1 MKKRKA
7 AIFLIGIAMMLSLAG
22 CTKKTSAVPEEELK
36 EAQEQTGGEDENG
49 KDTPSGDNLKDAD
62 KAADEENEIR
72 FTVVQNYIET
82 EDYCVLEEG
91 NSFPYAFVDYPS
103 FELTDDVRENYPALA
118 QSLEDY
124 NAETYE
130 YAVST
135 LAQASESARE
145 EEEGYLFTSFEES
158 WELEV
163 LRADERAAGWLV
175 VYTFYYNGLHPVTYY
190 GTDMI
195 DTKTGEKLMLSDVV
209 KDVDGL
215 AQVILENLTAIDDGY
230 VFSEEEN
237 EQMLPLIEDM
247 IDGGYLP
254 WVLDDTGFHAY
265 FDAYALQYYAFGPIF
280 ADLSYEKYQD
290 LFYEDYLPVM
300 TDTPVEERISYKEA
314 EPVSWSAGELAPYLG
329 EGGLQGTGD
338 QAGYFVIECPD
349 WEVPYLADG
358 IFDTLMASPVK
369 LTEVSKDT
377 SSWLFAESWSAETG
391 IPLPGNLYGEGYSD
405 YDYYYY
411 ADNSAD
417 EGRLA
422 VEISEAETY
431 NCVGT
436 YDFSNYLYTP
446 TPGNAYTT
454 LEIPY
459 AAIYD
464 GVLYTE
470 IAHRTYSADQPCTG
484 FIVAVEVAT
493 GKLLW
498 RSEMLVAN
506 GRNFVVGEDTIICGY
521 GFTDEDD
528 YLYILSRHSGAVLEK
543 RKLKTGPDYF
553 IPMDD
558 SLYVLTY
565 DTVYEYLVSEN

>member
-1 MKKRKA
+1 MKKRKVV
-7 AIFLIGIAMMLSLAG
+7 IFLIGMVMTLSLAG
-22 CTKKTSAVPEEELK
+22 CSKKTSAGPEKELQTT
-36 EAQEQTGGEDENG
+36 QEQTEKDEETGQDSHSEN
-49 KDTPSGDNLKDAD
+49 
-62 KAADEENEIR
+62 ADEAVSEESEIR
-72 FTVVQNYIET
+72 FTVVQNHIET
-82 EDYCVLEEG
+82 EDYYVPEEG
-91 NSFPYAFVDYPS
+91 DSFPYAFVEYSS
-103 FELTDDVRENYPALA
+103 FELPDDLKKNYPTLA
-118 QSLEDY
+118 QSLEEYSTD
-124 NAETYE
+124 TYE

-135 LAQASESARE
+135 LARAAESARE
-145 EEEGYLFTSFEES
+145 EDMSYFATSYQES
-158 WELEV
+158 WDLEV
-163 LRADERAAGWLV
+163 LRADERAVGWLV
-175 VYTFYYNGLHPVTYY
+175 VYYYYYGGPHPYTYF

-195 DTKTGEKLMLSDVV
+195 DTKTGKTLTLSDVV

-215 AQVILENLTAIDDGY
+215 SQIILENLIAIDDTY

-237 EQMLPLIEDM
+237 AQMLPLIEDM

-254 WVLDDTGFHAY
+254 WILNDTGFHVY

-280 ADLSYEKYQD
+280 ADLSYEEYPD
-290 LFYEDYLPVM
+290 LFNEDYLPVKE
-300 TDTPVEERISYKEA
+300 DIPVEERISYKEA
-314 EPVSWSAGELAPYLG
+314 EPAGWSSQELEPYLG
-329 EGGLQGTGD
+329 EWETQGAGD

-349 WEVPYLADG
+349 WEVPYIADG
-358 IFDTLMASPVK
+358 IFDTLTASPVK
-369 LTEVSKDT
+369 LTEVSKD
-377 SSWLFAESWSAETG
+377 SSICLFEEDWSAETG
-391 IPLPGNLYGEGYSD
+391 IPLPGDLYGEGYSD
-405 YDYYYY
+405 DAYYYY

-422 VEISEAETY
+422 VEISEMGTY
-431 NCVGT
+431 DFVGT

-454 LEIPY
+454 LYIPY

-470 IAHRTYSADQPCTG
+470 IAHLTYSEDQPCTG
-484 FIVAVEVAT
+484 FVVAVEVET

-498 RSEMLVAN
+498 RSEMLLAN
-506 GRNFVVGEDTIICGY
+506 GRNFLVGEDTIICGY

-553 IPMDD
+553 IPVDD

-565 DTVYEYLVSEN
+565 DTVYQYLVSEN

>member
-7 AIFLIGIAMMLSLAG
+7 AIFLIGMVMTLSLAG
-22 CTKKTSAVPEEELK
+22 CSKKTSAGPEKELQTT
-36 EAQEQTGGEDENG
+36 QEQTEKEEETEQDSHSEN
-49 KDTPSGDNLKDAD
+49 
-62 KAADEENEIR
+62 ADEAVSKESEIR
-72 FTVVQNYIET
+72 FTVVQNHIET
-82 EDYCVLEEG
+82 EDHYVPEEG
-91 NSFPYAFVDYPS
+91 DSFPYAFVEYSS
-103 FELTDDVRENYPALA
+103 FELPDDLKKNYPTLA
-118 QSLEDY
+118 QSLEEYSTD
-124 NAETYE
+124 TYE

-135 LAQASESARE
+135 LARAAESARE
-145 EEEGYLFTSFEES
+145 EDMSYFATSYQES
-158 WELEV
+158 WDLEV
-163 LRADERAAGWLV
+163 LRADERAVGWLV
-175 VYTFYYNGLHPVTYY
+175 VYYYYYGGPHPYTYF

-195 DTKTGEKLMLSDVV
+195 DTKTGKTLTLSDVV

-215 AQVILENLTAIDDGY
+215 SQIILENLIAIDDTY

-237 EQMLPLIEDM
+237 AQMLPLIEDM

-254 WVLDDTGFHAY
+254 WILNDTGFHVY

-280 ADLSYEKYQD
+280 ADLSYEEYPD
-290 LFYEDYLPVM
+290 LFNEDYLPVKE
-300 TDTPVEERISYKEA
+300 DIPVEERISYKEA
-314 EPVSWSAGELAPYLG
+314 EPAGWSSQELEPYLG
-329 EGGLQGTGD
+329 EWETQGAGD

-349 WEVPYLADG
+349 WEVPYIADG
-358 IFDTLMASPVK
+358 IFDTLTASPVK
-369 LTEVSKDT
+369 LSEVSKD
-377 SSWLFAESWSAETG
+377 SSICLFEEDWSAETG
-391 IPLPGNLYGEGYSD
+391 IPLPGDLYGEGYSD
-405 YDYYYY
+405 DAYYYY

-422 VEISEAETY
+422 VEISEMGTY
-431 NCVGT
+431 DFVGT

-454 LEIPY
+454 LYIPY

-470 IAHRTYSADQPCTG
+470 IAHLTYSEDQPCTG
-484 FIVAVEVAT
+484 FIVAVEVET

-506 GRNFVVGEDTIICGY
+506 GRNFLVGEDTIICGY

-553 IPMDD
+553 IPVDD

-565 DTVYEYLVSEN
+565 DTVYQYLVSEN

>member
-7 AIFLIGIAMMLSLAG
+7 AIFLIGMVMTLSLAG
-22 CTKKTSAVPEEELK
+22 CSKKTSAGPEKELQTT
-36 EAQEQTGGEDENG
+36 QEQTEKDEETGQDSHSEN
-49 KDTPSGDNLKDAD
+49 
-62 KAADEENEIR
+62 ADEAVSEERKIR
-72 FTVVQNYIET
+72 FTVVQNHIET
-82 EDYCVLEEG
+82 EDYYVPEEG
-91 NSFPYAFVDYPS
+91 DSFPYAFVEYSS
-103 FELTDDVRENYPALA
+103 FELPDDLKKNYPTLA
-118 QSLEDY
+118 QSLEEYSTD
-124 NAETYE
+124 TYE

-135 LAQASESARE
+135 LARAAESARE
-145 EEEGYLFTSFEES
+145 EDMSYFATSYQES
-158 WELEV
+158 WDLEV
-163 LRADERAAGWLV
+163 LRADERAVGWLV
-175 VYTFYYNGLHPVTYY
+175 VYYYYYGGPHPYTYF

-195 DTKTGEKLMLSDVV
+195 DTKTGKTLTLSDVV

-215 AQVILENLTAIDDGY
+215 SQIILENLIAIDDTY

-237 EQMLPLIEDM
+237 AQMLPLIEDM
-247 IDGGYLP
+247 VDGGYLP
-254 WVLDDTGFHAY
+254 WILNDTGFHVY

-280 ADLSYEKYQD
+280 ADLSYEEYPD
-290 LFYEDYLPVM
+290 LFNEDYLPVKE
-300 TDTPVEERISYKEA
+300 DIPVEERISYKEA
-314 EPVSWSAGELAPYLG
+314 EPAGWSSQELEPYLG
-329 EGGLQGTGD
+329 EWETQGAGD

-349 WEVPYLADG
+349 WEVPYIADG
-358 IFDTLMASPVK
+358 IFDTLTASPVK
-369 LTEVSKDT
+369 LSEVSKD
-377 SSWLFAESWSAETG
+377 SSICLFEEDWSAETG
-391 IPLPGNLYGEGYSD
+391 IPLPGDLYGEGYSD
-405 YDYYYY
+405 DAYYYY

-422 VEISEAETY
+422 VEISEMGTY
-431 NCVGT
+431 DFVGT

-454 LEIPY
+454 LYIPY

-470 IAHRTYSADQPCTG
+470 IAHLTYSEDQPCTG
-484 FIVAVEVAT
+484 FIVAVEVET

-506 GRNFVVGEDTIICGY
+506 GRNFLVGEDTIICGY

-553 IPMDD
+553 IPVDD

-565 DTVYEYLVSEN
+565 DTVYQYLVSEN

>member
-1 MKKRKA
+1 MKKRIV
-7 AIFLIGIAMMLSLAG
+7 AIFLIGMVMTLSLAG
-22 CTKKTSAVPEEELK
+22 CSKKTSAGPEEELQT
-36 EAQEQTGGEDENG
+36 AQEQTEKEEETEQDSHSEN
-49 KDTPSGDNLKDAD
+49 
-62 KAADEENEIR
+62 ADEAVSKESEIR
-72 FTVVQNYIET
+72 FTVVQNHIET
-82 EDYCVLEEG
+82 EDHYVPEEG
-91 NSFPYAFVDYPS
+91 DSFPYAFVEYSS
-103 FELTDDVRENYPALA
+103 FELPDDLKKNYPTLA
-118 QSLEDY
+118 QSLEEYSTD
-124 NAETYE
+124 TYE

-135 LAQASESARE
+135 LARAAESARE
-145 EEEGYLFTSFEES
+145 EDMSYFATSYQES
-158 WELEV
+158 WDLEV
-163 LRADERAAGWLV
+163 LRADERAVGWLV
-175 VYTFYYNGLHPVTYY
+175 VYYYYYGGPHPYTYF

-195 DTKTGEKLMLSDVV
+195 DTKTGKTLTLSDVV

-215 AQVILENLTAIDDGY
+215 SQIILENLIAIDDTY

-237 EQMLPLIEDM
+237 AQMLPLIEDM

-254 WVLDDTGFHAY
+254 WILNDTGFHVY

-280 ADLSYEKYQD
+280 ADLSYEEYPD
-290 LFYEDYLPVM
+290 LFNEDYLPVKE
-300 TDTPVEERISYKEA
+300 DTPVEERISYKEA
-314 EPVSWSAGELAPYLG
+314 EPAGWSSQELEPYLG
-329 EGGLQGTGD
+329 EWETQGAGD

-349 WEVPYLADG
+349 WEVPYIADG
-358 IFDTLMASPVK
+358 IFDTLTASPVK
-369 LTEVSKDT
+369 LTEVSKD
-377 SSWLFAESWSAETG
+377 SSICLFAEDWSAETG
-391 IPLPGNLYGEGYSD
+391 IPLPGDLYGEGYSD
-405 YDYYYY
+405 DAYYYY

-422 VEISEAETY
+422 VEISEMGTY
-431 NCVGT
+431 DFVGT

-454 LEIPY
+454 LYIPY

-470 IAHRTYSADQPCTG
+470 IAHLTYSEDQPCTG
-484 FIVAVEVAT
+484 FIVAVEVET

-506 GRNFVVGEDTIICGY
+506 GRNFLVGEDTIICGY

-553 IPMDD
+553 IPVDD

-565 DTVYEYLVSEN
+565 DTVYQYLVSEN

>member
-7 AIFLIGIAMMLSLAG
+7 AIFLIGMVMTLSLAG
-22 CTKKTSAVPEEELK
+22 CSKKTSAGPEKELQTT
-36 EAQEQTGGEDENG
+36 QEQTEKDEETGQDSHSEN
-49 KDTPSGDNLKDAD
+49 
-62 KAADEENEIR
+62 ADEAVSEESEIR
-72 FTVVQNYIET
+72 FTVVQNHIET
-82 EDYCVLEEG
+82 EDYYVPEEG
-91 NSFPYAFVDYPS
+91 DSFPYAFVEYSS
-103 FELTDDVRENYPALA
+103 FELPDDLKKNYPTLA
-118 QSLEDY
+118 QSLEEYSTD
-124 NAETYE
+124 TYE

-135 LAQASESARE
+135 LARAAESARE
-145 EEEGYLFTSFEES
+145 EDMSYFATSYQES
-158 WELEV
+158 WDLEV
-163 LRADERAAGWLV
+163 LRADERAVGWLV
-175 VYTFYYNGLHPVTYY
+175 VYYYYYGGPHPYTYF

-195 DTKTGEKLMLSDVV
+195 DTKTGKTLTLSDVV

-215 AQVILENLTAIDDGY
+215 SQIILENLIAIDDTY

-237 EQMLPLIEDM
+237 AQMLPLIEDM
-247 IDGGYLP
+247 VDGGYLP
-254 WVLDDTGFHAY
+254 WILNDTGFHVY

-280 ADLSYEKYQD
+280 ADLSYEEYPD
-290 LFYEDYLPVM
+290 LFKEDYLPVKE
-300 TDTPVEERISYKEA
+300 DTPVEERISYKEA
-314 EPVSWSAGELAPYLG
+314 EPAGWSSQELEPYLG
-329 EGGLQGTGD
+329 EWETQGAGD

-349 WEVPYLADG
+349 WEVPYIADG
-358 IFDTLMASPVK
+358 IFDTLTASPVK
-369 LTEVSKDT
+369 LSEVSKD
-377 SSWLFAESWSAETG
+377 SSICLFEEDWSAETG
-391 IPLPGNLYGEGYSD
+391 IPLPGDLYGEGYSD
-405 YDYYYY
+405 DAYYYY

-422 VEISEAETY
+422 VEISEMGTY
-431 NCVGT
+431 DFVGT

-454 LEIPY
+454 LYIPY

-470 IAHRTYSADQPCTG
+470 IAHLTYSEDQPCTG
-484 FIVAVEVAT
+484 FIVAVEVET

-506 GRNFVVGEDTIICGY
+506 GRNFLVGEDTIICGY

-553 IPMDD
+553 IPVDD

-565 DTVYEYLVSEN
+565 DTVYQYLVSEN

>member
-7 AIFLIGIAMMLSLAG
+7 AIFLIGMVMTLSLAG
-22 CTKKTSAVPEEELK
+22 CSKKTSAGPEKELQTT
-36 EAQEQTGGEDENG
+36 QEQTEKDEETGQDSHSEN
-49 KDTPSGDNLKDAD
+49 
-62 KAADEENEIR
+62 ADEAVSEESEIR
-72 FTVVQNYIET
+72 FTVVQNHIET
-82 EDYCVLEEG
+82 EDYYVPEEG
-91 NSFPYAFVDYPS
+91 DSFPYAFVEYPS
-103 FELTDDVRENYPALA
+103 FELPDDLKKNYPTLA
-118 QSLEDY
+118 QSLEEYSTD
-124 NAETYE
+124 TYE

-135 LAQASESARE
+135 LARAAESARE
-145 EEEGYLFTSFEES
+145 EDMSYFATSYQES
-158 WELEV
+158 WDLEV
-163 LRADERAAGWLV
+163 LRADERAVGWLV
-175 VYTFYYNGLHPVTYY
+175 VYYYYYGGPHPYTYF

-195 DTKTGEKLMLSDVV
+195 DTKTGKTLTLSDVV

-215 AQVILENLTAIDDGY
+215 SQIILENLIAIDDTY

-237 EQMLPLIEDM
+237 AQMLPLIEDM

-254 WVLDDTGFHAY
+254 WILNDTGFHVY

-280 ADLSYEKYQD
+280 ADLSYEEYPD
-290 LFYEDYLPVM
+290 LFNEDYLPVKE
-300 TDTPVEERISYKEA
+300 DIPVEERISYKEA
-314 EPVSWSAGELAPYLG
+314 EPAGWSSQELEPYLG
-329 EGGLQGTGD
+329 EWETQGAGD

-349 WEVPYLADG
+349 WEVPYIADG
-358 IFDTLMASPVK
+358 IFDTLTASPVK
-369 LTEVSKDT
+369 LSEVSKD
-377 SSWLFAESWSAETG
+377 SSICLFEEDWSAETG
-391 IPLPGNLYGEGYSD
+391 IPLPGDLYGEGYSD
-405 YDYYYY
+405 DAYYYY

-422 VEISEAETY
+422 VEISEMGTY
-431 NCVGT
+431 DFVGT

-454 LEIPY
+454 LYIPY

-470 IAHRTYSADQPCTG
+470 IAHLTYSEDQPCTG
-484 FIVAVEVAT
+484 FVVAVEVET

-498 RSEMLVAN
+498 RSEMLLAN
-506 GRNFVVGEDTIICGY
+506 GRNFLVGEDTIICGY

-553 IPMDD
+553 IPVDD

-565 DTVYEYLVSEN
+565 DTVYQYLVSEN

>member
-7 AIFLIGIAMMLSLAG
+7 AIFLIGMVMTLSLAG
-22 CTKKTSAVPEEELK
+22 CSKKTSAGPEKELQTT
-36 EAQEQTGGEDENG
+36 QEQTEKDEETGQDSHSEN
-49 KDTPSGDNLKDAD
+49 
-62 KAADEENEIR
+62 ADEAVSEESEIR
-72 FTVVQNYIET
+72 FTVVQNHIET
-82 EDYCVLEEG
+82 EDYYVPEEG
-91 NSFPYAFVDYPS
+91 DSFPYAFVEYSS
-103 FELTDDVRENYPALA
+103 FELPDDLKKNYPTLA
-118 QSLEDY
+118 QSLEEYSTD
-124 NAETYE
+124 TYE

-135 LAQASESARE
+135 LARAAESARE
-145 EEEGYLFTSFEES
+145 EDMSYFATSYQES
-158 WELEV
+158 WDLEV
-163 LRADERAAGWLV
+163 LRADERAVGWLV
-175 VYTFYYNGLHPVTYY
+175 VYYYYYGGPHPYTYF

-195 DTKTGEKLMLSDVV
+195 DTKTGKTLTLSDVV

-215 AQVILENLTAIDDGY
+215 SQIILENLIAIDDTY

-237 EQMLPLIEDM
+237 AQMLPLIEDM

-254 WVLDDTGFHAY
+254 WILNDTGFHVY

-280 ADLSYEKYQD
+280 ADLSYEEYPD
-290 LFYEDYLPVM
+290 LFKEDYLPVKE
-300 TDTPVEERISYKEA
+300 DIPVEERISYKEA
-314 EPVSWSAGELAPYLG
+314 EPAGWSSQELEPYLG
-329 EGGLQGTGD
+329 EWETQGAGD

-349 WEVPYLADG
+349 WEVPYIADG
-358 IFDTLMASPVK
+358 IFDTLTASPVK
-369 LTEVSKDT
+369 LSEVSKD
-377 SSWLFAESWSAETG
+377 SSICLFEEDWSAETG
-391 IPLPGNLYGEGYSD
+391 IPLPGDLYGEGYSD
-405 YDYYYY
+405 DAYYYY

-422 VEISEAETY
+422 VEISEMGTY
-431 NCVGT
+431 DFVGT

-454 LEIPY
+454 LYIPY

-470 IAHRTYSADQPCTG
+470 IAHLTYSEDQPCTG
-484 FIVAVEVAT
+484 FIVAVEVET

-498 RSEMLVAN
+498 RSEMLLAN
-506 GRNFVVGEDTIICGY
+506 GRNFLVGEDTIICGY

-553 IPMDD
+553 IPVDD

-565 DTVYEYLVSEN
+565 DTVYQYLVSEN

>member
-7 AIFLIGIAMMLSLAG
+7 AIFLIGMVMTLSLAG
-22 CTKKTSAVPEEELK
+22 CSKKTSAGPEKELQTT
-36 EAQEQTGGEDENG
+36 QEQTEKDEETGQDSHSEN
-49 KDTPSGDNLKDAD
+49 
-62 KAADEENEIR
+62 ADEAVSEESEIR
-72 FTVVQNYIET
+72 FTVVQNHIET
-82 EDYCVLEEG
+82 EDYYVPEEG
-91 NSFPYAFVDYPS
+91 DSFPYAFVEYSS
-103 FELTDDVRENYPALA
+103 FELPDDLKKNYPTLA
-118 QSLEDY
+118 QSLEEYSTD
-124 NAETYE
+124 TYE

-135 LAQASESARE
+135 LARAAESARE
-145 EEEGYLFTSFEES
+145 EDMSYFATSYQES
-158 WELEV
+158 WDLEV
-163 LRADERAAGWLV
+163 LRADERAVGWLV
-175 VYTFYYNGLHPVTYY
+175 VYYYYYGGPHPYTYF

-195 DTKTGEKLMLSDVV
+195 DTKTGKTLTLSDVV

-215 AQVILENLTAIDDGY
+215 SQIILENLIAIDDTY

-237 EQMLPLIEDM
+237 AQMLPLIEDM
-247 IDGGYLP
+247 VDGGYLP
-254 WVLDDTGFHAY
+254 WILNDTGFHVY

-280 ADLSYEKYQD
+280 ADLSYEEYPD
-290 LFYEDYLPVM
+290 LFNEDYLPVKE
-300 TDTPVEERISYKEA
+300 DIPVEERISYKEA
-314 EPVSWSAGELAPYLG
+314 EPAGWSSQELEPYLG
-329 EGGLQGTGD
+329 EWETQGAGD

-349 WEVPYLADG
+349 WEVPYIADG
-358 IFDTLMASPVK
+358 IFDTLTASPVK
-369 LTEVSKDT
+369 LSEVSKD
-377 SSWLFAESWSAETG
+377 SSICLFEEDWSAETG
-391 IPLPGNLYGEGYSD
+391 IPLPGDLYGEGYSD
-405 YDYYYY
+405 DAYYYY

-422 VEISEAETY
+422 VEISEMGTY
-431 NCVGT
+431 DFVGT

-454 LEIPY
+454 LYIPY

-470 IAHRTYSADQPCTG
+470 IAHLTYSEDQPCTG
-484 FIVAVEVAT
+484 FVVAVEVET

-498 RSEMLVAN
+498 RSEMLLAN
-506 GRNFVVGEDTIICGY
+506 GRNFLVGEDTIICGY

-553 IPMDD
+553 IPVDD

-565 DTVYEYLVSEN
+565 DTVYQYLVSEN

>member
-7 AIFLIGIAMMLSLAG
+7 AIFLIGMVMTLSLAG
-22 CTKKTSAVPEEELK
+22 CSKKTSAGPEKELQTT
-36 EAQEQTGGEDENG
+36 QEQTEKDEETGQDSHSEN
-49 KDTPSGDNLKDAD
+49 
-62 KAADEENEIR
+62 ADEAVSEESEIR
-72 FTVVQNYIET
+72 FTVVQNHIET
-82 EDYCVLEEG
+82 EDYYVPEEG
-91 NSFPYAFVDYPS
+91 DSFPYAFVEYPS
-103 FELTDDVRENYPALA
+103 FELTDDLKKNYPTLA
-118 QSLEDY
+118 QSLEEYSTD
-124 NAETYE
+124 TYE

-135 LAQASESARE
+135 LARAAESARE
-145 EEEGYLFTSFEES
+145 EDMSYFATSYQES
-158 WELEV
+158 WDLEV
-163 LRADERAAGWLV
+163 LRADERAVGWLV
-175 VYTFYYNGLHPVTYY
+175 VYYYYYGGPHPYTYF

-195 DTKTGEKLMLSDVV
+195 DTKTGKTLTLSDVV

-215 AQVILENLTAIDDGY
+215 SQIILENLIAIDDTY

-237 EQMLPLIEDM
+237 AQMLPLIEDM

-254 WVLDDTGFHAY
+254 WILNDTGFHVY

-280 ADLSYEKYQD
+280 ADLSYEEYPD
-290 LFYEDYLPVM
+290 LFNEDYLPVKE
-300 TDTPVEERISYKEA
+300 DIPVEERISYKEA
-314 EPVSWSAGELAPYLG
+314 EPAGWSSQELEPYLG
-329 EGGLQGTGD
+329 EWETQGAGD

-349 WEVPYLADG
+349 WEVPYIADG
-358 IFDTLMASPVK
+358 IFDTLTASPVK
-369 LTEVSKDT
+369 LSEVSKD
-377 SSWLFAESWSAETG
+377 SSICLFEEDWSAETG
-391 IPLPGNLYGEGYSD
+391 IPLPGDLYGEGYSD
-405 YDYYYY
+405 DAYYYY

-422 VEISEAETY
+422 VEISEMGTY
-431 NCVGT
+431 DFVGT

-454 LEIPY
+454 LYIPY

-470 IAHRTYSADQPCTG
+470 IAHLTYSEDQPCTG
-484 FIVAVEVAT
+484 FVVAVEVET

-498 RSEMLVAN
+498 RSEMLLAN
-506 GRNFVVGEDTIICGY
+506 GRNFLVGEDTIICGY

-553 IPMDD
+553 IPVDD

-565 DTVYEYLVSEN
+565 DTVYQYLVSEN

>member
-7 AIFLIGIAMMLSLAG
+7 AIFLIGMVMTLSLAG
-22 CTKKTSAVPEEELK
+22 CSKKTSAGPEKELQTT
-36 EAQEQTGGEDENG
+36 QEQTEKDEETGQDSHSEN
-49 KDTPSGDNLKDAD
+49 
-62 KAADEENEIR
+62 ADEAVSEESEIR
-72 FTVVQNYIET
+72 FTVVQNHIET
-82 EDYCVLEEG
+82 EDYYVPEEG
-91 NSFPYAFVDYPS
+91 DSFPYAFVEYSS
-103 FELTDDVRENYPALA
+103 FELPDDLKKNYPTLA
-118 QSLEDY
+118 QSLEEYSTD
-124 NAETYE
+124 TYE

-135 LAQASESARE
+135 LARAAESARE
-145 EEEGYLFTSFEES
+145 EDMSYFATSYQES
-158 WELEV
+158 WDLEV
-163 LRADERAAGWLV
+163 LRADERAVGWLV
-175 VYTFYYNGLHPVTYY
+175 VYYYYYGGPHPYTYF

-195 DTKTGEKLMLSDVV
+195 DTKTGKTLTLSDVV

-215 AQVILENLTAIDDGY
+215 SQIILENLIAIDDTY

-237 EQMLPLIEDM
+237 AQMLPLIEDM

-254 WVLDDTGFHAY
+254 WILNDTGFHVY

-280 ADLSYEKYQD
+280 ADLSYEEYPD
-290 LFYEDYLPVM
+290 LFNEDYLPVKE
-300 TDTPVEERISYKEA
+300 DIPVEERISYKEA
-314 EPVSWSAGELAPYLG
+314 EPAGWSSQELEPYLG
-329 EGGLQGTGD
+329 EWETQGAGD

-349 WEVPYLADG
+349 WEVPYIADG
-358 IFDTLMASPVK
+358 IFDTLTASPVK
-369 LTEVSKDT
+369 LSEVSKD
-377 SSWLFAESWSAETG
+377 SSICLFEEDWSAETG
-391 IPLPGNLYGEGYSD
+391 IPLPGDLYGEGYSD
-405 YDYYYY
+405 DAYYYY

-422 VEISEAETY
+422 VEISEMGTY
-431 NCVGT
+431 DFVGT

-454 LEIPY
+454 LYIPY

-470 IAHRTYSADQPCTG
+470 IAHLTYSEDQPCTG
-484 FIVAVEVAT
+484 FVVAVEVET

-498 RSEMLVAN
+498 RSEMLLAN
-506 GRNFVVGEDTIICGY
+506 GRNFLVGEDTIICGY

-528 YLYILSRHSGAVLEK
+528 YLFILSRHSGAVLEK

-553 IPMDD
+553 IPVDD

-565 DTVYEYLVSEN
+565 DTVYQYLVSEN

>member
-1 MKKRKA
+1 MKKRKV
-7 AIFLIGIAMMLSLAG
+7 AIFLIGMVMTLSLAG
-22 CTKKTSAVPEEELK
+22 CSKKTSAGPEKELQTT
-36 EAQEQTGGEDENG
+36 QEQTEKDEETGQDSHSEN
-49 KDTPSGDNLKDAD
+49 
-62 KAADEENEIR
+62 ADEAVSEESEIR
-72 FTVVQNYIET
+72 FTVVQNHIET
-82 EDYCVLEEG
+82 EDYYVPEEG
-91 NSFPYAFVDYPS
+91 DSFPYAFVEYSS
-103 FELTDDVRENYPALA
+103 FELPDDLKKNYPTLA
-118 QSLEDY
+118 QSLEEYSTD
-124 NAETYE
+124 TYE

-135 LAQASESARE
+135 LARAAESARE
-145 EEEGYLFTSFEES
+145 EDMSYFATSYQES
-158 WELEV
+158 WDLEV
-163 LRADERAAGWLV
+163 LRADERAVGWLV
-175 VYTFYYNGLHPVTYY
+175 VYYYYYGGPHPYTYF

-195 DTKTGEKLMLSDVV
+195 DTKTGKTLTLSDVV

-215 AQVILENLTAIDDGY
+215 SQIILENLIAIDDTY

-237 EQMLPLIEDM
+237 AQMLPLIEDM

-254 WVLDDTGFHAY
+254 WILNDTGFHVY

-280 ADLSYEKYQD
+280 ADLSYEEYPD
-290 LFYEDYLPVM
+290 LFNEDYLPVKE
-300 TDTPVEERISYKEA
+300 DIPVEERISYKEA
-314 EPVSWSAGELAPYLG
+314 EPAGWSSQELEPYLG
-329 EGGLQGTGD
+329 EWETQGAGD

-349 WEVPYLADG
+349 WEVPYIADG
-358 IFDTLMASPVK
+358 IFDTLTASPVK
-369 LTEVSKDT
+369 LSEVSKD
-377 SSWLFAESWSAETG
+377 SSICLFEEDWSAETG
-391 IPLPGNLYGEGYSD
+391 IPLPGDLYGEGYSD
-405 YDYYYY
+405 DAYYYY

-422 VEISEAETY
+422 VEISEMGTY
-431 NCVGT
+431 DFVGT

-454 LEIPY
+454 LYIPY

-470 IAHRTYSADQPCTG
+470 IAHLTYSEDQPCTG
-484 FIVAVEVAT
+484 FVVAVEVET

-498 RSEMLVAN
+498 RSEMLLAN
-506 GRNFVVGEDTIICGY
+506 GRNFLVGEDTIICGY

-553 IPMDD
+553 IPVDD

-565 DTVYEYLVSEN
+565 DTVYQYLVSEN

>member
-7 AIFLIGIAMMLSLAG
+7 AIFLIGMVMTLSLAG
-22 CTKKTSAVPEEELK
+22 CSKKTSAGPEKELQTT
-36 EAQEQTGGEDENG
+36 QEQTEKDEETGQDSHSEN
-49 KDTPSGDNLKDAD
+49 
-62 KAADEENEIR
+62 ADEAVSEESEIR
-72 FTVVQNYIET
+72 FTVVQNHIET
-82 EDYCVLEEG
+82 EDYYVPEEG
-91 NSFPYAFVDYPS
+91 DSFPYAFVEYSS
-103 FELTDDVRENYPALA
+103 FELPDDLKKNYPTLA
-118 QSLEDY
+118 QSLEEYSTD
-124 NAETYE
+124 TYE

-135 LAQASESARE
+135 LARAAESARE
-145 EEEGYLFTSFEES
+145 EDMSYFATSYQES
-158 WELEV
+158 WDLEV
-163 LRADERAAGWLV
+163 LRADERAVGWLV
-175 VYTFYYNGLHPVTYY
+175 VYYYYYGGPHPYTYF

-195 DTKTGEKLMLSDVV
+195 DTKTGKTLTLSDVV

-215 AQVILENLTAIDDGY
+215 SQIILENLIAIDDTY

-237 EQMLPLIEDM
+237 AQMLPLIEDM

-254 WVLDDTGFHAY
+254 WILNDTGFHVY

-280 ADLSYEKYQD
+280 ADLSYEEYPD
-290 LFYEDYLPVM
+290 LFNEDYLPVKE
-300 TDTPVEERISYKEA
+300 DIPVEERISYKEA
-314 EPVSWSAGELAPYLG
+314 EPAGWSSQELEPYLG
-329 EGGLQGTGD
+329 EWETQGAGD

-349 WEVPYLADG
+349 WEVPYIADG
-358 IFDTLMASPVK
+358 IFDTLTASPVK
-369 LTEVSKDT
+369 LSEVSKD
-377 SSWLFAESWSAETG
+377 SSICLFEEDWSAETG
-391 IPLPGNLYGEGYSD
+391 IPLPGDLYGEGYSD
-405 YDYYYY
+405 DAYYYY

-422 VEISEAETY
+422 VEISEMGTY
-431 NCVGT
+431 DFVGT

-454 LEIPY
+454 LYIPY

-470 IAHRTYSADQPCTG
+470 IAHLTYSEDQPCTG
-484 FIVAVEVAT
+484 FVVAVEVET

-506 GRNFVVGEDTIICGY
+506 GRNFLVGEDTIICGY
-521 GFTDEDD
+521 GFTAEDD

-553 IPMDD
+553 IPVDD

-565 DTVYEYLVSEN
+565 DTVYQYLVSEN

>member
-1 MKKRKA
+1 MKKRKVV
-7 AIFLIGIAMMLSLAG
+7 IFLIGMVMTLSLAG
-22 CTKKTSAVPEEELK
+22 CSKKTSAGPEKELQTT
-36 EAQEQTGGEDENG
+36 QEQTEKDEETGQDSHSEN
-49 KDTPSGDNLKDAD
+49 
-62 KAADEENEIR
+62 ADEAVSEESEIR
-72 FTVVQNYIET
+72 FTVVQNHIET
-82 EDYCVLEEG
+82 EDYYVPEEG
-91 NSFPYAFVDYPS
+91 DSFPYAFVEYSS
-103 FELTDDVRENYPALA
+103 FELPDDLKKNYPTLA

-124 NAETYE
+124 STDTYE

-135 LAQASESARE
+135 LARAAESARE
-145 EEEGYLFTSFEES
+145 EDMSYFATSYQES
-158 WELEV
+158 WDLEV
-163 LRADERAAGWLV
+163 LRADERAVGWLV
-175 VYTFYYNGLHPVTYY
+175 VYYYYYGGPHPYTYF

-195 DTKTGEKLMLSDVV
+195 DTKTGKTLTLSDVV

-215 AQVILENLTAIDDGY
+215 SQVILENLAAIDDAY

-237 EQMLPLIEDM
+237 AQMLPLIEDM
-247 IDGGYLP
+247 VDGGYLP
-254 WVLDDTGFHAY
+254 WILDDTGFHVY

-280 ADLSYEKYQD
+280 ADLSYEEYPD
-290 LFYEDYLPVM
+290 LFKEDYLPVKE
-300 TDTPVEERISYKEA
+300 DIPVEERISYKEA
-314 EPVSWSAGELAPYLG
+314 EPAGWSSQELEPYLG
-329 EGGLQGTGD
+329 EWETQGAGD

-349 WEVPYLADG
+349 WEVPYIADG
-358 IFDTLMASPVK
+358 IFDTLTASPVK
-369 LTEVSKDT
+369 LSEVSKD
-377 SSWLFAESWSAETG
+377 SSICLFEEDWSAETG
-391 IPLPGNLYGEGYSD
+391 IPLPGDLYGEGYSD
-405 YDYYYY
+405 DAYYYY

-422 VEISEAETY
+422 VEISEMGTY
-431 NCVGT
+431 DFVGT

-454 LEIPY
+454 LYIPY

-470 IAHRTYSADQPCTG
+470 IAHLTYSEDQPCTG
-484 FIVAVEVAT
+484 FVVAVEVET

-498 RSEMLVAN
+498 RSEMLLAN
-506 GRNFVVGEDTIICGY
+506 GRNFLVGEDTIICGY

-553 IPMDD
+553 IPVDD

-565 DTVYEYLVSEN
+565 DTVYQYLVSEN

>member
-7 AIFLIGIAMMLSLAG
+7 AIFLIGMVMTLSLAG
-22 CTKKTSAVPEEELK
+22 CSKKTSAGPEKELQTT
-36 EAQEQTGGEDENG
+36 QEQTEKDEETGQDSHSEN
-49 KDTPSGDNLKDAD
+49 
-62 KAADEENEIR
+62 ADEAVSEESEIR
-72 FTVVQNYIET
+72 FTVVQNHIET
-82 EDYCVLEEG
+82 EDYYVPEEG
-91 NSFPYAFVDYPS
+91 DSFPYAFVEYPS
-103 FELTDDVRENYPALA
+103 FELTDDLKKDYPALA

-124 NAETYE
+124 STDTYE

-135 LAQASESARE
+135 LARAAESARE
-145 EEEGYLFTSFEES
+145 DDMSYFVASYQES
-158 WELEV
+158 WDLEV
-163 LRADERAAGWLV
+163 LRADERAVGWLV
-175 VYTFYYNGLHPVTYY
+175 VYYYYYGGPHPYTYF

-195 DTKTGEKLMLSDVV
+195 DTKTGKTLTLSDVV

-215 AQVILENLTAIDDGY
+215 SQIILENLAAIDDAY

-237 EQMLPLIEDM
+237 AQMLPLIEDM
-247 IDGGYLP
+247 VDGGYLP
-254 WVLDDTGFHAY
+254 WILDDTGFHVY

-280 ADLSYEKYQD
+280 ADLSYEEYPD
-290 LFYEDYLPVM
+290 LFNEDYLPVKE
-300 TDTPVEERISYKEA
+300 DIPVEERISYKEA
-314 EPVSWSAGELAPYLG
+314 EPAGWSSQELEPYLG
-329 EGGLQGTGD
+329 EWETQGAGD

-349 WEVPYLADG
+349 WEVPYIADG
-358 IFDTLMASPVK
+358 IFDTLTASPVK
-369 LTEVSKDT
+369 LSEVSKD
-377 SSWLFAESWSAETG
+377 SSICLFEEDWSAETG
-391 IPLPGNLYGEGYSD
+391 IPLPGDLYGEGYSD
-405 YDYYYY
+405 DAYYYY

-422 VEISEAETY
+422 VEISEMGTY
-431 NCVGT
+431 DFVGT

-454 LEIPY
+454 LYIPY

-470 IAHRTYSADQPCTG
+470 IAHRTYSEDQPCTG
-484 FIVAVEVAT
+484 FIVAVEVET

-498 RSEMLVAN
+498 RSEMLLAN
-506 GRNFVVGEDTIICGY
+506 GRNFLVGEDTIICGY
-521 GFTDEDD
+521 GFTAEDD

-553 IPMDD
+553 IPVDD

-565 DTVYEYLVSEN
+565 DTVYQYLVSEN

>member
-7 AIFLIGIAMMLSLAG
+7 AIFLIGMVMTLSLAG
-22 CTKKTSAVPEEELK
+22 CSKKTSAGPEKELQTT
-36 EAQEQTGGEDENG
+36 QEQTEKDEETGQDSHSEN
-49 KDTPSGDNLKDAD
+49 
-62 KAADEENEIR
+62 ADEAVSEESEIR
-72 FTVVQNYIET
+72 FTVVQNHIET
-82 EDYCVLEEG
+82 EDYYVPEEG
-91 NSFPYAFVDYPS
+91 DSFPYAFVEYSS
-103 FELTDDVRENYPALA
+103 FELPDDLKKNYPTLA
-118 QSLEDY
+118 QSLEEYSTD
-124 NAETYE
+124 TYE
-130 YAVST
+130 YVVST
-135 LAQASESARE
+135 LARAAESARE
-145 EEEGYLFTSFEES
+145 EDMSYFATSYQES
-158 WELEV
+158 WDLEV
-163 LRADERAAGWLV
+163 LRADERAVGWLV
-175 VYTFYYNGLHPVTYY
+175 VYYYYYGGPHPYTYF

-195 DTKTGEKLMLSDVV
+195 DTKTGKTLTLSDVV

-215 AQVILENLTAIDDGY
+215 SQIILENLIAIDDTY

-237 EQMLPLIEDM
+237 AQMLPLIEDM

-254 WVLDDTGFHAY
+254 WILNDTGFHVY

-280 ADLSYEKYQD
+280 ADLSYEEYPD
-290 LFYEDYLPVM
+290 LFNEDYLPVKE
-300 TDTPVEERISYKEA
+300 DIPVEERISYKEA
-314 EPVSWSAGELAPYLG
+314 EPAGWSSQELEPYLG
-329 EGGLQGTGD
+329 EWETQGAGD

-349 WEVPYLADG
+349 WEVPYIADG
-358 IFDTLMASPVK
+358 IFDTLTASPVK
-369 LTEVSKDT
+369 LSEVSKD
-377 SSWLFAESWSAETG
+377 SSICLFEEDWSAETG
-391 IPLPGNLYGEGYSD
+391 IPLPGDLYGEGYSD
-405 YDYYYY
+405 DAYYYY

-422 VEISEAETY
+422 VEISEMGTY
-431 NCVGT
+431 DFVGT

-454 LEIPY
+454 LYIPY

-470 IAHRTYSADQPCTG
+470 IAHLTYSEDQPCTG
-484 FIVAVEVAT
+484 FVVAVEVET

-498 RSEMLVAN
+498 RSEMLLAN
-506 GRNFVVGEDTIICGY
+506 GRNFLVGEDTIICGY

-553 IPMDD
+553 IPVDD

-565 DTVYEYLVSEN
+565 DTVYQYLVSEN

>member
-7 AIFLIGIAMMLSLAG
+7 AIFLIGMVMTLSLAG
-22 CTKKTSAVPEEELK
+22 CSKKTSAGPEKELQTT
-36 EAQEQTGGEDENG
+36 QEQTEKDEETGQDSHSEN
-49 KDTPSGDNLKDAD
+49 
-62 KAADEENEIR
+62 ADEAVSEESEIR
-72 FTVVQNYIET
+72 FTVVQNHIET
-82 EDYCVLEEG
+82 EDYYVPEEG
-91 NSFPYAFVDYPS
+91 DSFPYAFVEYSS
-103 FELTDDVRENYPALA
+103 FELPDDLKKNYPTLA
-118 QSLEDY
+118 QSLEEYSTD
-124 NAETYE
+124 TYE

-135 LAQASESARE
+135 LARAAESAWE
-145 EEEGYLFTSFEES
+145 NDMSYFAASYQES
-158 WELEV
+158 WDLEV
-163 LRADERAAGWLV
+163 LRADERAVGWLV
-175 VYTFYYNGLHPVTYY
+175 VYYYYYGGPHPYTYF

-195 DTKTGEKLMLSDVV
+195 DTKTGKTLTLSDVV

-215 AQVILENLTAIDDGY
+215 SQIILENLIAIDDTY

-237 EQMLPLIEDM
+237 AQMLPLIEDM

-254 WVLDDTGFHAY
+254 WILNDTGFHVY

-280 ADLSYEKYQD
+280 ADLSYEEYPD
-290 LFYEDYLPVM
+290 LFNEDYLPVKE
-300 TDTPVEERISYKEA
+300 DIPVEERISYKEA
-314 EPVSWSAGELAPYLG
+314 EPAGWSSQELEPYLG
-329 EGGLQGTGD
+329 EWETQGAGD

-349 WEVPYLADG
+349 WEVPYIADG
-358 IFDTLMASPVK
+358 IFDTLTASPVK
-369 LTEVSKDT
+369 LSEVSKD
-377 SSWLFAESWSAETG
+377 SSICLFEEDWSAETG
-391 IPLPGNLYGEGYSD
+391 IPLPGDLYGEGYSD
-405 YDYYYY
+405 DAYYYY

-422 VEISEAETY
+422 VEISEMGTY
-431 NCVGT
+431 DFVGT

-454 LEIPY
+454 LYIPY

-470 IAHRTYSADQPCTG
+470 IAHLTYSEDQPCTG
-484 FIVAVEVAT
+484 FVVAVEVET

-498 RSEMLVAN
+498 RSEMLLAN
-506 GRNFVVGEDTIICGY
+506 GRNFLVGEDTIICGY

-553 IPMDD
+553 IPVDD

-565 DTVYEYLVSEN
+565 DTVYQYLVSEN

>member
-7 AIFLIGIAMMLSLAG
+7 AIFLIGMVMTLSLAG
-22 CTKKTSAVPEEELK
+22 CSKKTSAGPEKELQTT
-36 EAQEQTGGEDENG
+36 QEQTEKDEETGQDSHSEN
-49 KDTPSGDNLKDAD
+49 
-62 KAADEENEIR
+62 ADEAVSEERKIR
-72 FTVVQNYIET
+72 FTVVQNHIET
-82 EDYCVLEEG
+82 EDYYVPEEG
-91 NSFPYAFVDYPS
+91 DSFPYAFVEYSS
-103 FELTDDVRENYPALA
+103 FELPDDLKKNYPTLA
-118 QSLEDY
+118 QSLEEYSTD
-124 NAETYE
+124 TYE

-135 LAQASESARE
+135 LARAAESARE
-145 EEEGYLFTSFEES
+145 EDMSYFATSYQES
-158 WELEV
+158 WDLEV
-163 LRADERAAGWLV
+163 LRADERAVGWLV
-175 VYTFYYNGLHPVTYY
+175 VYYYYYGGPHPYTYF

-195 DTKTGEKLMLSDVV
+195 DTKTGKTLTLSDVV

-215 AQVILENLTAIDDGY
+215 SQIILENLIAIDDTY

-237 EQMLPLIEDM
+237 AQMLPLIEDM

-254 WVLDDTGFHAY
+254 WILNDTGFHVY

-280 ADLSYEKYQD
+280 ADLSYEEYPD
-290 LFYEDYLPVM
+290 LFNEDYLPVKE
-300 TDTPVEERISYKEA
+300 DIPVEERISYKEA
-314 EPVSWSAGELAPYLG
+314 EPAGWSSQELEPYLG
-329 EGGLQGTGD
+329 EWETQGAGD

-349 WEVPYLADG
+349 WEVPYIADG
-358 IFDTLMASPVK
+358 IFDTLTASPVK
-369 LTEVSKDT
+369 LSEVSKD
-377 SSWLFAESWSAETG
+377 SSICLFEEDWSAETG
-391 IPLPGNLYGEGYSD
+391 IPLPGDLYGEGYSD
-405 YDYYYY
+405 DAYYYY

-422 VEISEAETY
+422 VEISEMGTY
-431 NCVGT
+431 DFVGT

-454 LEIPY
+454 LYIPY

-470 IAHRTYSADQPCTG
+470 IAHLTYSEDQPCTG
-484 FIVAVEVAT
+484 FVVAVEVET

-498 RSEMLVAN
+498 RSEMLLAN
-506 GRNFVVGEDTIICGY
+506 GRNFLVGEDTIICGY

-553 IPMDD
+553 IPVDD

-565 DTVYEYLVSEN
+565 DTVYQYLVSEN

>member
-7 AIFLIGIAMMLSLAG
+7 AIFLIGMIMTLSLAG
-22 CTKKTSAVPEEELK
+22 CSKKTSAGPEEDLQTT
-36 EAQEQTGGEDENG
+36 QEQTEKDEETGQDSHSEN
-49 KDTPSGDNLKDAD
+49 
-62 KAADEENEIR
+62 ADEAVSEESEIR
-72 FTVVQNYIET
+72 FTVVQNHIET
-82 EDYCVLEEG
+82 EDYYVPEEG
-91 NSFPYAFVDYPS
+91 DSFPYAFVEYPS
-103 FELTDDVRENYPALA
+103 FELPDDLKKNYPTLA

-124 NAETYE
+124 STDTYE

-135 LAQASESARE
+135 LARTAESARE
-145 EEEGYLFTSFEES
+145 EDMSYFATSYQES
-158 WELEV
+158 WDLEV
-163 LRADERAAGWLV
+163 LRADERAVGWLV
-175 VYTFYYNGLHPVTYY
+175 VYYYYYGGPHPYTYF

-195 DTKTGEKLMLSDVV
+195 DTKTGKTLTLSDVV

-215 AQVILENLTAIDDGY
+215 SQIILENLTAIDDTY

-237 EQMLPLIEDM
+237 AQMLPLIEDM
-247 IDGGYLP
+247 VDGGYLP
-254 WVLDDTGFHAY
+254 WILNDTGFHVY

-280 ADLSYEKYQD
+280 ADLSYEEYPD
-290 LFYEDYLPVM
+290 LFNEDYLPVKE
-300 TDTPVEERISYKEA
+300 DTPVEERISYKEA
-314 EPVSWSAGELAPYLG
+314 EPAGWSSQELEPYLG
-329 EGGLQGTGD
+329 EWETQGAGD

-349 WEVPYLADG
+349 WEVPYIADG
-358 IFDTLMASPVK
+358 IFDTLTASPVK
-369 LTEVSKDT
+369 LTEVSKD
-377 SSWLFAESWSAETG
+377 SSICLFAEDWSAETG
-391 IPLPGNLYGEGYSD
+391 IPLPGDLYGEGYSD
-405 YDYYYY
+405 DAYYYY

-422 VEISEAETY
+422 VEISEMGTY
-431 NCVGT
+431 DFVGT

-454 LEIPY
+454 LYIPY

-470 IAHRTYSADQPCTG
+470 IAHLTYSEDQPCTG
-484 FIVAVEVAT
+484 FIVAVEVET

-506 GRNFVVGEDTIICGY
+506 GRNFLVGEDTIICGY

-553 IPMDD
+553 IPVDD

-565 DTVYEYLVSEN
+565 DTVYQYLVSEN

>member
-1 MKKRKA
+1 MT
-7 AIFLIGIAMMLSLAG
+7 LSLAG
-22 CTKKTSAVPEEELK
+22 CSKKTSAGPEKELQTT
-36 EAQEQTGGEDENG
+36 QEQTEKDEETGQDSHSEN
-49 KDTPSGDNLKDAD
+49 
-62 KAADEENEIR
+62 ADEAVSEESEIR
-72 FTVVQNYIET
+72 FTVVQNHIET
-82 EDYCVLEEG
+82 EDYYVPEEG
-91 NSFPYAFVDYPS
+91 DSFPYAFVEYSS
-103 FELTDDVRENYPALA
+103 FELPDDLKKNYPTLA
-118 QSLEDY
+118 QSLEEYSTD
-124 NAETYE
+124 TYE

-135 LAQASESARE
+135 LARAAESARE
-145 EEEGYLFTSFEES
+145 EDMSYFATSYQES
-158 WELEV
+158 WDLEV
-163 LRADERAAGWLV
+163 LRADERAVGWLV
-175 VYTFYYNGLHPVTYY
+175 VYYYYYGGPHPYTYF

-195 DTKTGEKLMLSDVV
+195 DTKTGKTLTLSDVV

-215 AQVILENLTAIDDGY
+215 SQIILENLIAIDDTY

-237 EQMLPLIEDM
+237 AQMLPLIEDM

-254 WVLDDTGFHAY
+254 WILNDTGFHVY

-280 ADLSYEKYQD
+280 ADLSYEEYPD
-290 LFYEDYLPVM
+290 LFNEDYLPVKE
-300 TDTPVEERISYKEA
+300 DIPVEERISYKEA
-314 EPVSWSAGELAPYLG
+314 EPAGWSSQELEPYLG
-329 EGGLQGTGD
+329 EWETQGAGD

-349 WEVPYLADG
+349 WEVPYIADG
-358 IFDTLMASPVK
+358 IFDTLTASPVK
-369 LTEVSKDT
+369 LSEVSKD
-377 SSWLFAESWSAETG
+377 SSICLFEEDWSAETG
-391 IPLPGNLYGEGYSD
+391 IPLPGDLYGEGYSD
-405 YDYYYY
+405 DAYYYY

-422 VEISEAETY
+422 VEISEMGTY
-431 NCVGT
+431 DFVGT

-454 LEIPY
+454 LYIPY

-470 IAHRTYSADQPCTG
+470 IAHLTYSEDQPCTG
-484 FIVAVEVAT
+484 FIVAVEVET

-498 RSEMLVAN
+498 RSEMLLAN
-506 GRNFVVGEDTIICGY
+506 GRNFLVGEDTIICGY

-553 IPMDD
+553 IPVDD

-565 DTVYEYLVSEN
+565 DTVYQYLVSEN

>member
-1 MKKRKA
+1 MKKRKVV
-7 AIFLIGIAMMLSLAG
+7 IFLIGMVMTLSLAG
-22 CTKKTSAVPEEELK
+22 CSKKTSAGPEKELQTT
-36 EAQEQTGGEDENG
+36 QEQTEKDEETGQDSHSEN
-49 KDTPSGDNLKDAD
+49 
-62 KAADEENEIR
+62 ADEAVSEESEIR
-72 FTVVQNYIET
+72 FTVVQNHIET
-82 EDYCVLEEG
+82 EDYYVPEEG
-91 NSFPYAFVDYPS
+91 DSFPYAFVEYSS
-103 FELTDDVRENYPALA
+103 FELPDDLKKNYPTLA
-118 QSLEDY
+118 QSLEEYSTD
-124 NAETYE
+124 TYE

-135 LAQASESARE
+135 LARAAESARE
-145 EEEGYLFTSFEES
+145 EDMSYFATSYQES
-158 WELEV
+158 WDLEV
-163 LRADERAAGWLV
+163 LRADERAVGWLV
-175 VYTFYYNGLHPVTYY
+175 VYYYYYGGPHPYTYF

-195 DTKTGEKLMLSDVV
+195 DTKTGKTLTLSDVV

-215 AQVILENLTAIDDGY
+215 SQIILENLIAIDDTY

-237 EQMLPLIEDM
+237 AQMLPLIEDM

-254 WVLDDTGFHAY
+254 WILNDTGFHVY

-280 ADLSYEKYQD
+280 ADLSYEEYPD
-290 LFYEDYLPVM
+290 LFKEDYLPVKE
-300 TDTPVEERISYKEA
+300 DTPVEERISYKEA
-314 EPVSWSAGELAPYLG
+314 EPAGWSSQELEPYLG
-329 EGGLQGTGD
+329 EWETQGAGD

-349 WEVPYLADG
+349 WEVPYIADG
-358 IFDTLMASPVK
+358 IFDTLTASPVK
-369 LTEVSKDT
+369 LSEVSKD
-377 SSWLFAESWSAETG
+377 SSICLFEEDWSAETG
-391 IPLPGNLYGEGYSD
+391 IPLPGDLYGEGYSD
-405 YDYYYY
+405 DAYYYY

-422 VEISEAETY
+422 VEISEMGTY
-431 NCVGT
+431 DFVGT

-454 LEIPY
+454 LYIPY

-470 IAHRTYSADQPCTG
+470 IAHLTYSEDQPCTG
-484 FIVAVEVAT
+484 FVVAVEVET

-498 RSEMLVAN
+498 RSEMLLAN
-506 GRNFVVGEDTIICGY
+506 GRNFLVGEDTIICGY

-553 IPMDD
+553 IPVDD

-565 DTVYEYLVSEN
+565 DTVYQYLVSEN

>member
-1 MKKRKA
+1 MKKRKVV
-7 AIFLIGIAMMLSLAG
+7 IFLIGMIMTLSLAG
-22 CTKKTSAVPEEELK
+22 CSKKTSAGPEKELQTT
-36 EAQEQTGGEDENG
+36 QEQTEKDEETGQDSHSEN
-49 KDTPSGDNLKDAD
+49 
-62 KAADEENEIR
+62 ADEAVSEESEIR
-72 FTVVQNYIET
+72 FTVVQNHIET
-82 EDYCVLEEG
+82 EDYYVPEEG
-91 NSFPYAFVDYPS
+91 DSFPYAFVEYSS
-103 FELTDDVRENYPALA
+103 FELPDDLKKNYPTLA
-118 QSLEDY
+118 QSLEEYSTD
-124 NAETYE
+124 TYE

-135 LAQASESARE
+135 LARAAESARE
-145 EEEGYLFTSFEES
+145 EDMSYFATSYQES
-158 WELEV
+158 WDLEV
-163 LRADERAAGWLV
+163 LRADERAVGWLV
-175 VYTFYYNGLHPVTYY
+175 VYYYYYGGPHPYTYF

-195 DTKTGEKLMLSDVV
+195 DTKTGKTLTLSDVV

-215 AQVILENLTAIDDGY
+215 SQIILENLIAIDDTY

-237 EQMLPLIEDM
+237 AQMLPLIEDM

-254 WVLDDTGFHAY
+254 WILNDTGFHVY

-280 ADLSYEKYQD
+280 ADLSYEEYPD
-290 LFYEDYLPVM
+290 LFNEDYLPVKE
-300 TDTPVEERISYKEA
+300 DIPVEERISYKEA
-314 EPVSWSAGELAPYLG
+314 EPAGWSSQELEPYLG
-329 EGGLQGTGD
+329 EWETQGAGD

-349 WEVPYLADG
+349 WEVPYIADG
-358 IFDTLMASPVK
+358 IFDTLTASPVK
-369 LTEVSKDT
+369 LSEVSKD
-377 SSWLFAESWSAETG
+377 SSICLFEEDWSAETG
-391 IPLPGNLYGEGYSD
+391 IPLPGDLYGEGYSD
-405 YDYYYY
+405 DAYYYY

-422 VEISEAETY
+422 VEISEMGTY
-431 NCVGT
+431 DFVGT

-454 LEIPY
+454 LYIPY

-470 IAHRTYSADQPCTG
+470 IAHLTYSEDQPCTG
-484 FIVAVEVAT
+484 FVVAVEVET

-498 RSEMLVAN
+498 RSEMLLAN
-506 GRNFVVGEDTIICGY
+506 GRNFLVGEDTIICGY

-553 IPMDD
+553 IPVDD

-565 DTVYEYLVSEN
+565 DTVYQYLVSEN

>member
-7 AIFLIGIAMMLSLAG
+7 AIFLIGMVMTLSLAG
-22 CTKKTSAVPEEELK
+22 CSKKTSAGPEKELQTT
-36 EAQEQTGGEDENG
+36 QEQTEKDEETGQDSHSEN
-49 KDTPSGDNLKDAD
+49 
-62 KAADEENEIR
+62 ADEAVSEESEIR
-72 FTVVQNYIET
+72 FTVVQNHIET
-82 EDYCVLEEG
+82 EDYYVPEEG
-91 NSFPYAFVDYPS
+91 DSFPYAFVEYSS
-103 FELTDDVRENYPALA
+103 FELPDDLKKNYPTLA
-118 QSLEDY
+118 QSLEEYSTD
-124 NAETYE
+124 TYE

-135 LAQASESARE
+135 LARAAESARE
-145 EEEGYLFTSFEES
+145 EDMSYFATSYQES
-158 WELEV
+158 WDLEV
-163 LRADERAAGWLV
+163 LRADERAVGWLV
-175 VYTFYYNGLHPVTYY
+175 VYYYYYGGPHPYTYF

-195 DTKTGEKLMLSDVV
+195 DTKTGKTLTLSDVV

-215 AQVILENLTAIDDGY
+215 SQIILENLIAIDDTY

-237 EQMLPLIEDM
+237 AQMLPLIEDM

-254 WVLDDTGFHAY
+254 WILNDTGFHVY

-280 ADLSYEKYQD
+280 ADLSYEEYPD
-290 LFYEDYLPVM
+290 LFNEDYLPVKE
-300 TDTPVEERISYKEA
+300 DIPVEERISYKEA
-314 EPVSWSAGELAPYLG
+314 EPAGWSSQELEPYLG
-329 EGGLQGTGD
+329 EWETQGAGD

-349 WEVPYLADG
+349 WEVPYIADG
-358 IFDTLMASPVK
+358 IFDTLTASPVK
-369 LTEVSKDT
+369 LSEVSKD
-377 SSWLFAESWSAETG
+377 SSICLFEEDWSAETG
-391 IPLPGNLYGEGYSD
+391 IPLPGDLYGEGYSD
-405 YDYYYY
+405 DAYYYY

-422 VEISEAETY
+422 VEISEMGTY
-431 NCVGT
+431 DFVGT

-454 LEIPY
+454 LYIPY

-470 IAHRTYSADQPCTG
+470 IAHLTYSEDQPCTG
-484 FIVAVEVAT
+484 FVVAVEVET

-498 RSEMLVAN
+498 RSEMLLAN
-506 GRNFVVGEDTIICGY
+506 GRNFLVGEDTIICGY
-521 GFTDEDD
+521 GFTAEDD

-553 IPMDD
+553 IPVDD

-565 DTVYEYLVSEN
+565 DTVYQYLVSEN

>member
-1 MKKRKA
+1 MKKRKVV
-7 AIFLIGIAMMLSLAG
+7 IFLIGMVMTLSLAG
-22 CTKKTSAVPEEELK
+22 CSKKTSAGPEKELQTT
-36 EAQEQTGGEDENG
+36 QEQTEKDEETGQDSHSEN
-49 KDTPSGDNLKDAD
+49 
-62 KAADEENEIR
+62 ADEAVSEERKIR
-72 FTVVQNYIET
+72 FTVVQNHIET
-82 EDYCVLEEG
+82 EDYYVPEEG
-91 NSFPYAFVDYPS
+91 DSFPYAFVEYSS
-103 FELTDDVRENYPALA
+103 FELPDDLKKNYPTLA
-118 QSLEDY
+118 QSLEEYSTD
-124 NAETYE
+124 TYE

-135 LAQASESARE
+135 LARAAESARE
-145 EEEGYLFTSFEES
+145 EDMSYFATSYQES
-158 WELEV
+158 WDLEV
-163 LRADERAAGWLV
+163 LRADERAVGWLV
-175 VYTFYYNGLHPVTYY
+175 VYYYYYGGPHPYTYF

-195 DTKTGEKLMLSDVV
+195 DTKTGKTLTLSDVV

-215 AQVILENLTAIDDGY
+215 SQIILENLIAIDDTY

-237 EQMLPLIEDM
+237 AQMLPLIEDM

-254 WVLDDTGFHAY
+254 WILNDTGFHVY

-280 ADLSYEKYQD
+280 ADLSYEEYPD
-290 LFYEDYLPVM
+290 LFNEDYLPVKE
-300 TDTPVEERISYKEA
+300 DIPVEERISYKEA
-314 EPVSWSAGELAPYLG
+314 EPAGWSSQELEPYLG
-329 EGGLQGTGD
+329 EWETQGAGD

-349 WEVPYLADG
+349 WEVPYIADG
-358 IFDTLMASPVK
+358 IFDTLTASPVK
-369 LTEVSKDT
+369 LSEVSKD
-377 SSWLFAESWSAETG
+377 SSICLFEEDWSAETG
-391 IPLPGNLYGEGYSD
+391 IPLPGDLYGEGYSD
-405 YDYYYY
+405 DAYYYY

-422 VEISEAETY
+422 VEISEMGTY
-431 NCVGT
+431 DFVGT

-454 LEIPY
+454 LYIPY

-470 IAHRTYSADQPCTG
+470 IAHLTYSEDQPCTG
-484 FIVAVEVAT
+484 FVVAVEVET

-498 RSEMLVAN
+498 RSEMLLAN
-506 GRNFVVGEDTIICGY
+506 GRNFLVGEDTIICGY

-553 IPMDD
+553 IPVDD

-565 DTVYEYLVSEN
+565 DTVYQYLVSEN

>member
-7 AIFLIGIAMMLSLAG
+7 AIFLIGMVMTLSLAG
-22 CTKKTSAVPEEELK
+22 CSKKTSAGPEKELQTT
-36 EAQEQTGGEDENG
+36 QEQTEKDEETGQDSHSEN
-49 KDTPSGDNLKDAD
+49 
-62 KAADEENEIR
+62 ADEAVSEESEIR
-72 FTVVQNYIET
+72 FTVVQNHIET
-82 EDYCVLEEG
+82 EDYYVPEEG
-91 NSFPYAFVDYPS
+91 DSFPYAFVEYSS
-103 FELTDDVRENYPALA
+103 FELPDDLKKNYPTLA
-118 QSLEDY
+118 QSLEEYSTD
-124 NAETYE
+124 TYE

-135 LAQASESARE
+135 LARAAESARE
-145 EEEGYLFTSFEES
+145 EDMSYFATSYQES
-158 WELEV
+158 WDLEV
-163 LRADERAAGWLV
+163 LRADERAVGWLV
-175 VYTFYYNGLHPVTYY
+175 VYYYYYGGPHPYTYF

-195 DTKTGEKLMLSDVV
+195 DTKTGKTLTLSDVV

-215 AQVILENLTAIDDGY
+215 SQIILENLIAIDDTY

-237 EQMLPLIEDM
+237 AQMLPLIEDM

-254 WVLDDTGFHAY
+254 WILNDTGFHVY

-280 ADLSYEKYQD
+280 ADLSYEEYPD
-290 LFYEDYLPVM
+290 LFNEDYLPVKE
-300 TDTPVEERISYKEA
+300 DIPVEERISYKEA
-314 EPVSWSAGELAPYLG
+314 EPAGWSSQELEPYLG
-329 EGGLQGTGD
+329 EWETQGAGD

-349 WEVPYLADG
+349 WEVPYIADG
-358 IFDTLMASPVK
+358 IFDTLTASPVK
-369 LTEVSKDT
+369 LSEVSKD
-377 SSWLFAESWSAETG
+377 SSICLFEEDWSAETG
-391 IPLPGNLYGEGYSD
+391 IPLPGDLYGEGYSD
-405 YDYYYY
+405 DAYYYY

-422 VEISEAETY
+422 VEISEMGTY
-431 NCVGT
+431 DFVGT

-454 LEIPY
+454 LYIPY

-470 IAHRTYSADQPCTG
+470 IAHLTYSEDQPCTG
-484 FIVAVEVAT
+484 FIVAVEVET

-498 RSEMLVAN
+498 RSEMLLAN
-506 GRNFVVGEDTIICGY
+506 GRNFLVGEDTIICGY

-553 IPMDD
+553 IPVDD

-565 DTVYEYLVSEN
+565 DTVYQYLVSEN

>member
-7 AIFLIGIAMMLSLAG
+7 AIFLIGMVMTLSLAG
-22 CTKKTSAVPEEELK
+22 CSKKTSAGPEKELQTT
-36 EAQEQTGGEDENG
+36 QEQTEKDEETGQDSHSEN
-49 KDTPSGDNLKDAD
+49 
-62 KAADEENEIR
+62 ADEAVSEESEIR
-72 FTVVQNYIET
+72 FTVVQNHIET
-82 EDYCVLEEG
+82 EDYYVPEEG
-91 NSFPYAFVDYPS
+91 DSFPYAFVEYSS
-103 FELTDDVRENYPALA
+103 FELPDDLKKNYPTLA
-118 QSLEDY
+118 QSLEEYSTD
-124 NAETYE
+124 TYE

-135 LAQASESARE
+135 LARAAESARE
-145 EEEGYLFTSFEES
+145 EDMSYFATSYQES
-158 WELEV
+158 WDLEV
-163 LRADERAAGWLV
+163 LRADERAVGWLV
-175 VYTFYYNGLHPVTYY
+175 VYYYYYGGPHPYTYF

-195 DTKTGEKLMLSDVV
+195 DTKTGKTLTLSDVV

-215 AQVILENLTAIDDGY
+215 SQIILENLIAIDDTY

-237 EQMLPLIEDM
+237 AQMLPLIEDM

-254 WVLDDTGFHAY
+254 WILNDTGFHVY

-280 ADLSYEKYQD
+280 ADLSYEEYPD
-290 LFYEDYLPVM
+290 LFNEDYLPVKE
-300 TDTPVEERISYKEA
+300 DIPVEERISYKEA
-314 EPVSWSAGELAPYLG
+314 EPAGWSSQELEPYLG
-329 EGGLQGTGD
+329 EWETQGAGD

-349 WEVPYLADG
+349 WEVPYIADG
-358 IFDTLMASPVK
+358 IFDTRTASPVK
-369 LTEVSKDT
+369 LSEVSKD
-377 SSWLFAESWSAETG
+377 SSICLFEEDWSAETG
-391 IPLPGNLYGEGYSD
+391 IPLPGDLYGEGYSD
-405 YDYYYY
+405 DAYYYY

-422 VEISEAETY
+422 VEISEMGTY
-431 NCVGT
+431 DFVGT

-454 LEIPY
+454 LYIPY

-470 IAHRTYSADQPCTG
+470 IAHLTYSEDQPCTG
-484 FIVAVEVAT
+484 FVVAVEVET

-498 RSEMLVAN
+498 RSEMLLAN
-506 GRNFVVGEDTIICGY
+506 GRNFLVGEDTIICGY

-553 IPMDD
+553 IPVDD

-565 DTVYEYLVSEN
+565 DTVYQYLVSEN

>member
-7 AIFLIGIAMMLSLAG
+7 AIFLIGMVMTLSLAG
-22 CTKKTSAVPEEELK
+22 CSKKTSAGPEEDLQTT
-36 EAQEQTGGEDENG
+36 QEQTEKDEETGQDSHSEN
-49 KDTPSGDNLKDAD
+49 
-62 KAADEENEIR
+62 ADEAVSEERKIR
-72 FTVVQNYIET
+72 FTVVQNHIET
-82 EDYCVLEEG
+82 EDYYVPEEG
-91 NSFPYAFVDYPS
+91 DSFPYAFVEYSS
-103 FELTDDVRENYPALA
+103 FELPDDLKKNYPTLA
-118 QSLEDY
+118 QSLEEYSTD
-124 NAETYE
+124 TYE

-135 LAQASESARE
+135 LARAAESARE
-145 EEEGYLFTSFEES
+145 EDMSYFATSYQES
-158 WELEV
+158 WDLEV
-163 LRADERAAGWLV
+163 LRADERAVGWLV
-175 VYTFYYNGLHPVTYY
+175 VYYYYYGGPHPYTYF

-195 DTKTGEKLMLSDVV
+195 DTKTGKTLTLSDVV

-215 AQVILENLTAIDDGY
+215 SQIILENLIAIDDTY

-237 EQMLPLIEDM
+237 AQMLPLIEDM

-254 WVLDDTGFHAY
+254 WILNDTGFHVY

-280 ADLSYEKYQD
+280 ADLSYEEYPD
-290 LFYEDYLPVM
+290 LFNEDYLPVKE
-300 TDTPVEERISYKEA
+300 DIPVEERISYKEA
-314 EPVSWSAGELAPYLG
+314 EPAGWSSQELEPYLG
-329 EGGLQGTGD
+329 EWETQGAGD

-349 WEVPYLADG
+349 WEVPYIADG
-358 IFDTLMASPVK
+358 IFDTLTASPVK
-369 LTEVSKDT
+369 LSEVSKD
-377 SSWLFAESWSAETG
+377 SSICLFEEDWSAETG
-391 IPLPGNLYGEGYSD
+391 IPLPGDLYGEGYSD
-405 YDYYYY
+405 DAYYYY

-422 VEISEAETY
+422 VEISEMGTY
-431 NCVGT
+431 DFVGT

-454 LEIPY
+454 LYIPY

-470 IAHRTYSADQPCTG
+470 IAHLTYSEDQPCTG
-484 FIVAVEVAT
+484 FVVAVEVET

-498 RSEMLVAN
+498 RSEMLLAN
-506 GRNFVVGEDTIICGY
+506 GRNFLVGEDTIICGY

-553 IPMDD
+553 IPVDD

-565 DTVYEYLVSEN
+565 DTVYQYLVSEN

>member
-1 MKKRKA
+1 MKKRKVV
-7 AIFLIGIAMMLSLAG
+7 IFLIGMVMTLSLAG
-22 CTKKTSAVPEEELK
+22 CSKKTSAGPEKELQTT
-36 EAQEQTGGEDENG
+36 QEQTEKDEETGQDSHSEN
-49 KDTPSGDNLKDAD
+49 
-62 KAADEENEIR
+62 ADEAVSEESEIR
-72 FTVVQNYIET
+72 FTVVQNHIET
-82 EDYCVLEEG
+82 EDYYVPEEG
-91 NSFPYAFVDYPS
+91 DSFPYAFVEYSS
-103 FELTDDVRENYPALA
+103 FELPDDLKKNYPTLA
-118 QSLEDY
+118 QSLEEYSTD
-124 NAETYE
+124 TYE

-135 LAQASESARE
+135 LARAAESARE
-145 EEEGYLFTSFEES
+145 EDMSYFATSYQES
-158 WELEV
+158 WDLEV
-163 LRADERAAGWLV
+163 LRADERAVGWLV
-175 VYTFYYNGLHPVTYY
+175 VYYYYYGGPHPYTYF

-195 DTKTGEKLMLSDVV
+195 DTKTGKTLTLSDVV

-215 AQVILENLTAIDDGY
+215 SQIILENLIAIDDTY

-237 EQMLPLIEDM
+237 AQMLPLIEDM

-254 WVLDDTGFHAY
+254 WILNDTGFHVY

-280 ADLSYEKYQD
+280 ADLSYEEYPD
-290 LFYEDYLPVM
+290 LFNEDYLPVKE
-300 TDTPVEERISYKEA
+300 DIPVEERISYKEA
-314 EPVSWSAGELAPYLG
+314 EPAGWSSQELEPYLG
-329 EGGLQGTGD
+329 EWETQGAGD

-349 WEVPYLADG
+349 WEVPYIADG
-358 IFDTLMASPVK
+358 IFDTLTASPVK
-369 LTEVSKDT
+369 LTEVSKD
-377 SSWLFAESWSAETG
+377 SSICLFEEDWSAETG
-391 IPLPGNLYGEGYSD
+391 IPLPGDLYGEGYSD
-405 YDYYYY
+405 DAYYYY

-422 VEISEAETY
+422 VEISEMGTY
-431 NCVGT
+431 DFVGT

-454 LEIPY
+454 LYIPY

-470 IAHRTYSADQPCTG
+470 IAHLTYSEDQPCTG
-484 FIVAVEVAT
+484 FIVAVEVET

-506 GRNFVVGEDTIICGY
+506 GRNFLVGEDTIICGY

-553 IPMDD
+553 IPVDD

-565 DTVYEYLVSEN
+565 DTVYQYLVSEN

>member
-7 AIFLIGIAMMLSLAG
+7 AIFLIGMVMTLSLAG
-22 CTKKTSAVPEEELK
+22 CSKKTSAGPEKELQTT
-36 EAQEQTGGEDENG
+36 QEQTEKDEETGQDSHSEN
-49 KDTPSGDNLKDAD
+49 
-62 KAADEENEIR
+62 ADEAVSEESEIR
-72 FTVVQNYIET
+72 FTVVQNHIET
-82 EDYCVLEEG
+82 EDYYVPEEG
-91 NSFPYAFVDYPS
+91 DSFPYAFVEYSS
-103 FELTDDVRENYPALA
+103 FELPDDLKKNYPTLA
-118 QSLEDY
+118 QSLEEYSTD
-124 NAETYE
+124 TYE

-135 LAQASESARE
+135 LARAAESARE
-145 EEEGYLFTSFEES
+145 EDMSYFATSYQES
-158 WELEV
+158 WDLEV
-163 LRADERAAGWLV
+163 LRADERAVGWLV
-175 VYTFYYNGLHPVTYY
+175 VYYYYYGGPHPYTYF

-195 DTKTGEKLMLSDVV
+195 DTKTGKTLTLSDVV

-215 AQVILENLTAIDDGY
+215 SQIILENLIAIDDTY

-237 EQMLPLIEDM
+237 AQMLPLIEDM

-254 WVLDDTGFHAY
+254 WILNDTGFHVY

-280 ADLSYEKYQD
+280 ADLSYEEYPD
-290 LFYEDYLPVM
+290 LFKEDYLPVKE
-300 TDTPVEERISYKEA
+300 DTPVEERISYKEA
-314 EPVSWSAGELAPYLG
+314 EPAGWSSQELEPYLG
-329 EGGLQGTGD
+329 EWETQGAGD

-349 WEVPYLADG
+349 WEVPYIADG
-358 IFDTLMASPVK
+358 IFDTLTASPVK
-369 LTEVSKDT
+369 LSEVSKD
-377 SSWLFAESWSAETG
+377 SSICLFEEDWSAETG
-391 IPLPGNLYGEGYSD
+391 IPLPGDLYGEGYSD
-405 YDYYYY
+405 DAYYYY

-422 VEISEAETY
+422 VEISEMGTY
-431 NCVGT
+431 DFVGT

-454 LEIPY
+454 LYIPY

-470 IAHRTYSADQPCTG
+470 IAHLTYSEDQPCTG
-484 FIVAVEVAT
+484 FVVAVEVET

-498 RSEMLVAN
+498 RSEMLLAN
-506 GRNFVVGEDTIICGY
+506 GRNFLVGEDTIICGY

-553 IPMDD
+553 IPVDD

-565 DTVYEYLVSEN
+565 DTVYQYLVSEN

>member
-7 AIFLIGIAMMLSLAG
+7 AIFLIGMVMTLSLAG
-22 CTKKTSAVPEEELK
+22 CSKKTSAGPEKELQTTQERTEKDEE
-36 EAQEQTGGEDENG
+36 TGQDSHSEN
-49 KDTPSGDNLKDAD
+49 
-62 KAADEENEIR
+62 ADEAVSEESEIR
-72 FTVVQNYIET
+72 FTVVQNHIET
-82 EDYCVLEEG
+82 EDYYVPEEG
-91 NSFPYAFVDYPS
+91 DSFPYAFVEYSS
-103 FELTDDVRENYPALA
+103 FELPDDLKKNYPTLA
-118 QSLEDY
+118 QSLEEYSTD
-124 NAETYE
+124 TYE

-135 LAQASESARE
+135 LARAAESARE
-145 EEEGYLFTSFEES
+145 EDMSYFATSYQES
-158 WELEV
+158 WDLEV
-163 LRADERAAGWLV
+163 LRADERAVGWLV
-175 VYTFYYNGLHPVTYY
+175 VYYYYYGGPHPYTYF

-195 DTKTGEKLMLSDVV
+195 DTKTGKTLTLSDVV

-215 AQVILENLTAIDDGY
+215 SQIILENLIAIDDTY

-237 EQMLPLIEDM
+237 AQMLPLIEDM

-254 WVLDDTGFHAY
+254 WILNDTGFHVY

-280 ADLSYEKYQD
+280 ADLSYEEYPD
-290 LFYEDYLPVM
+290 LFNEDYLPVKE
-300 TDTPVEERISYKEA
+300 DIPVEERISYKEA
-314 EPVSWSAGELAPYLG
+314 EPAGWSSQELEPYLG
-329 EGGLQGTGD
+329 EWETQGAGD

-349 WEVPYLADG
+349 WEVPYIADG
-358 IFDTLMASPVK
+358 IFDTLTASPVK
-369 LTEVSKDT
+369 LSEVSKD
-377 SSWLFAESWSAETG
+377 SSICLFEEDWSAETG
-391 IPLPGNLYGEGYSD
+391 IPLPGDLYGEGYSD
-405 YDYYYY
+405 DAYYYY

-422 VEISEAETY
+422 VEISEMGTY
-431 NCVGT
+431 DFVGT

-454 LEIPY
+454 LYIPY

-470 IAHRTYSADQPCTG
+470 IAHLTYSEDQPCTG
-484 FIVAVEVAT
+484 FIVAVEVET

-506 GRNFVVGEDTIICGY
+506 GRNFLVGEDTIICGY

-553 IPMDD
+553 IPVDD

-565 DTVYEYLVSEN
+565 DTVYQYLVSEN

>member
-7 AIFLIGIAMMLSLAG
+7 AIFLIGMVMTLSLAG
-22 CTKKTSAVPEEELK
+22 CSKKTSAGPEKELQTT
-36 EAQEQTGGEDENG
+36 QEQTEKDEETGQDSHSEN
-49 KDTPSGDNLKDAD
+49 
-62 KAADEENEIR
+62 ADEAVSEESEIR
-72 FTVVQNYIET
+72 FTVVQNHIET
-82 EDYCVLEEG
+82 EDYYVPEEG
-91 NSFPYAFVDYPS
+91 DSFPYAFVEYSS
-103 FELTDDVRENYPALA
+103 FELPDDLKKNYPTLA
-118 QSLEDY
+118 QSLEEYSTD
-124 NAETYE
+124 TYE

-135 LAQASESARE
+135 LARAAESARE
-145 EEEGYLFTSFEES
+145 EDMSYFATSYQES
-158 WELEV
+158 WDLEV
-163 LRADERAAGWLV
+163 LRADERAVGWLV
-175 VYTFYYNGLHPVTYY
+175 VYYYYYGGPHPYTYF

-195 DTKTGEKLMLSDVV
+195 DTKTGKTLTLSDVV

-215 AQVILENLTAIDDGY
+215 SQIILENLIAIDDTY

-237 EQMLPLIEDM
+237 AQMLPLIEDM

-254 WVLDDTGFHAY
+254 WILNDTGFHVY

-280 ADLSYEKYQD
+280 ADLSYEEYPD
-290 LFYEDYLPVM
+290 LFNEDYLPVKE
-300 TDTPVEERISYKEA
+300 DIPVEERISYKEA
-314 EPVSWSAGELAPYLG
+314 EPAGWSSQELEPYLG
-329 EGGLQGTGD
+329 EWETQGAGD

-349 WEVPYLADG
+349 WEVPYIADG
-358 IFDTLMASPVK
+358 IFDTLTASPVK
-369 LTEVSKDT
+369 LSEVSKD
-377 SSWLFAESWSAETG
+377 SSICLFEEDWSAETG
-391 IPLPGNLYGEGYSD
+391 IPLPGDLYGEGYSD
-405 YDYYYY
+405 DAYYYY

-422 VEISEAETY
+422 VEISEMGTY
-431 NCVGT
+431 DFVGT

-459 AAIYD
+459 ATIYD

-470 IAHRTYSADQPCTG
+470 IAHRTYSEDQSCTG
-484 FIVAVEVAT
+484 FIVAVEVET

-506 GRNFVVGEDTIICGY
+506 GRNFLVGEDTIICGY

-553 IPMDD
+553 IPVDD

-565 DTVYEYLVSEN
+565 DTVYQYLVSEN

>member
-7 AIFLIGIAMMLSLAG
+7 AIFLIGMVMTLSLAG
-22 CTKKTSAVPEEELK
+22 CSKKTSAGPEKELQTT
-36 EAQEQTGGEDENG
+36 QEQTEKDEETGQDSHSEN
-49 KDTPSGDNLKDAD
+49 
-62 KAADEENEIR
+62 ADEAVSEESEIR
-72 FTVVQNYIET
+72 FTVVQNHIET
-82 EDYCVLEEG
+82 EDYYVPEEG
-91 NSFPYAFVDYPS
+91 DSFPYAFVEYSS
-103 FELTDDVRENYPALA
+103 FELPDDLKKNYPTLA
-118 QSLEDY
+118 QSLEEYSTD
-124 NAETYE
+124 TYE

-135 LAQASESARE
+135 LARAAESARE
-145 EEEGYLFTSFEES
+145 EDMSYFATSYQES
-158 WELEV
+158 WDLEV
-163 LRADERAAGWLV
+163 LRADERAVGWLV
-175 VYTFYYNGLHPVTYY
+175 VYYYYYGGPHPYTYF

-195 DTKTGEKLMLSDVV
+195 DTKTGKTLTLSDVV

-215 AQVILENLTAIDDGY
+215 SQIILENLIAIDDTY

-237 EQMLPLIEDM
+237 AQMLPLIEDM

-254 WVLDDTGFHAY
+254 WILNDTGFHVY

-280 ADLSYEKYQD
+280 ADLSYEEYPD
-290 LFYEDYLPVM
+290 LFKEDYLPVKE
-300 TDTPVEERISYKEA
+300 DIPVEERISYKEA
-314 EPVSWSAGELAPYLG
+314 EPAGWSSQELEPYLG
-329 EGGLQGTGD
+329 EWETQGAGD

-349 WEVPYLADG
+349 WEVPYIADG
-358 IFDTLMASPVK
+358 IFDTLTASPVK
-369 LTEVSKDT
+369 LSEVSKD
-377 SSWLFAESWSAETG
+377 SSICLFEEDWSAETG
-391 IPLPGNLYGEGYSD
+391 IPLPGDLYGEGYSD
-405 YDYYYY
+405 DAYYYY

-422 VEISEAETY
+422 VEISEMGTY
-431 NCVGT
+431 DFVGT

-454 LEIPY
+454 LYIPY

-470 IAHRTYSADQPCTG
+470 IAHLTYSEDQPCTG
-484 FIVAVEVAT
+484 FVVAVEVET

-498 RSEMLVAN
+498 RSEMLLAN
-506 GRNFVVGEDTIICGY
+506 GRNFLVGEDTIICGY

-553 IPMDD
+553 IPVDD

-565 DTVYEYLVSEN
+565 DTVYQYLVSEN

>member
-7 AIFLIGIAMMLSLAG
+7 AIFLIGMVMTLSLAG
-22 CTKKTSAVPEEELK
+22 CSKKTSAGPEKELQTT
-36 EAQEQTGGEDENG
+36 QEQTEKDEETGQDSHSEN
-49 KDTPSGDNLKDAD
+49 
-62 KAADEENEIR
+62 ADEAVSEESEIR
-72 FTVVQNYIET
+72 FTVVQNHIET
-82 EDYCVLEEG
+82 EDYYVPEEG
-91 NSFPYAFVDYPS
+91 DSFPYAFVEYSS
-103 FELTDDVRENYPALA
+103 FELPDDLKKNYPTLA
-118 QSLEDY
+118 QSLEEYSTD
-124 NAETYE
+124 TYE

-135 LAQASESARE
+135 LARAAESARE
-145 EEEGYLFTSFEES
+145 EDMSYFATSYQES
-158 WELEV
+158 WDLEV
-163 LRADERAAGWLV
+163 LRADERAVGWLV
-175 VYTFYYNGLHPVTYY
+175 VYYYYYGGPHPYTYF

-195 DTKTGEKLMLSDVV
+195 DTKTGKTLTLSDVV

-215 AQVILENLTAIDDGY
+215 SQIILENLIAIDDTY

-237 EQMLPLIEDM
+237 AQMLPLIEDM

-254 WVLDDTGFHAY
+254 WILNDTGFHVY

-280 ADLSYEKYQD
+280 ADLSYEEYPD
-290 LFYEDYLPVM
+290 LFNEDYLPVKE
-300 TDTPVEERISYKEA
+300 DIPVEERISYKEA
-314 EPVSWSAGELAPYLG
+314 EPAGWSSQELEPYLG
-329 EGGLQGTGD
+329 EWETQGAGD

-349 WEVPYLADG
+349 WEVPYIADG
-358 IFDTLMASPVK
+358 IFDTLTASPVK
-369 LTEVSKDT
+369 LSEVSKD
-377 SSWLFAESWSAETG
+377 SSICLFEEDWSAETG
-391 IPLPGNLYGEGYSD
+391 IPLPGDLYGEGYSD
-405 YDYYYY
+405 DAYYYY

-422 VEISEAETY
+422 VEISEMGTY
-431 NCVGT
+431 DFVGT

-454 LEIPY
+454 LYIPY

-470 IAHRTYSADQPCTG
+470 IAHLTYSEDQPCTG
-484 FIVAVEVAT
+484 FIVAVEVET

-506 GRNFVVGEDTIICGY
+506 GRNFLVGEDTIICGY

-553 IPMDD
+553 IPVDD

-565 DTVYEYLVSEN
+565 DTVYQYLVSEN

>member
-1 MKKRKA
+1 MKKRIV
-7 AIFLIGIAMMLSLAG
+7 AIFLIGMVMTLSLAG
-22 CTKKTSAVPEEELK
+22 CSKKTSAGPEKELQTT
-36 EAQEQTGGEDENG
+36 QEQTEKDEETGQDSHSEN
-49 KDTPSGDNLKDAD
+49 
-62 KAADEENEIR
+62 ADEAVSEESEIR
-72 FTVVQNYIET
+72 FTVVQNHIET
-82 EDYCVLEEG
+82 EDYYVPEEG
-91 NSFPYAFVDYPS
+91 DSFPYAFVEYSS
-103 FELTDDVRENYPALA
+103 FELPDDLKKNYPTLA
-118 QSLEDY
+118 QSLEEYSTD
-124 NAETYE
+124 TYE

-135 LAQASESARE
+135 LARAAESARE
-145 EEEGYLFTSFEES
+145 EDMSYFATSYQES
-158 WELEV
+158 WDLEV
-163 LRADERAAGWLV
+163 LRADERAVGWLV
-175 VYTFYYNGLHPVTYY
+175 VYYYYYGGPHPYTYF

-195 DTKTGEKLMLSDVV
+195 DTKTGKTLTLSDVV

-215 AQVILENLTAIDDGY
+215 SQIILENLIAIDDTY

-237 EQMLPLIEDM
+237 AQMLPLIEDM

-254 WVLDDTGFHAY
+254 WILNDTGFHVY

-280 ADLSYEKYQD
+280 ADLSYEEYPD
-290 LFYEDYLPVM
+290 LFNEDYLPVKE
-300 TDTPVEERISYKEA
+300 DIPVEERISYKEA
-314 EPVSWSAGELAPYLG
+314 EPAGWSSQELEPYLG
-329 EGGLQGTGD
+329 EWETQGAGD

-349 WEVPYLADG
+349 WEVPYIADG
-358 IFDTLMASPVK
+358 IFDTLTASPVK
-369 LTEVSKDT
+369 LSEVSKD
-377 SSWLFAESWSAETG
+377 SSICLFEEDWSAETG
-391 IPLPGNLYGEGYSD
+391 IPLPGDLYGEGYSD
-405 YDYYYY
+405 DAYYYY

-422 VEISEAETY
+422 VEISEMGTY
-431 NCVGT
+431 DFVGT

-454 LEIPY
+454 LYIPY

-470 IAHRTYSADQPCTG
+470 IAHLTYSEDQPCTG
-484 FIVAVEVAT
+484 FVVAVEVET

-506 GRNFVVGEDTIICGY
+506 GRNFLVGEDTIICGY

-553 IPMDD
+553 IPVDD

-565 DTVYEYLVSEN
+565 DTVYQYLVSEN

>member
-1 MKKRKA
+1 MKKRKVV
-7 AIFLIGIAMMLSLAG
+7 IFLIGMVMTLSLAG
-22 CTKKTSAVPEEELK
+22 CSKKTSAGPEKELQTT
-36 EAQEQTGGEDENG
+36 QEQTEKDEETGQDSHSEN
-49 KDTPSGDNLKDAD
+49 
-62 KAADEENEIR
+62 ADEAVSEESEIR
-72 FTVVQNYIET
+72 FTVVQNHIET
-82 EDYCVLEEG
+82 EDYYVPEEG
-91 NSFPYAFVDYPS
+91 DSFPYAFVEYSS
-103 FELTDDVRENYPALA
+103 FELPDDLKKNYPTLA
-118 QSLEDY
+118 QSLEEYSTD
-124 NAETYE
+124 TYE

-135 LAQASESARE
+135 LARAAESARE
-145 EEEGYLFTSFEES
+145 EDMSYFATSYQES
-158 WELEV
+158 WDLEV
-163 LRADERAAGWLV
+163 LRADERAVGWLV
-175 VYTFYYNGLHPVTYY
+175 VYYYYYGGPHPYTYF

-195 DTKTGEKLMLSDVV
+195 DTKTGKTLTLSDVV

-215 AQVILENLTAIDDGY
+215 SQIILENLIAIDDTY

-237 EQMLPLIEDM
+237 AQMLPLIEDM

-254 WVLDDTGFHAY
+254 WILNDTGFHVY

-280 ADLSYEKYQD
+280 ADLSYEEYPD
-290 LFYEDYLPVM
+290 LFNEDYLPVKE
-300 TDTPVEERISYKEA
+300 DIPVEERISYKEA
-314 EPVSWSAGELAPYLG
+314 EPAGWSSQELEPYLG
-329 EGGLQGTGD
+329 EWETQGAGD

-349 WEVPYLADG
+349 WEVPYIADG
-358 IFDTLMASPVK
+358 IFDTLTASPVK
-369 LTEVSKDT
+369 LSEVSKD
-377 SSWLFAESWSAETG
+377 SSICLFEEDWSAETG
-391 IPLPGNLYGEGYSD
+391 IPLPGDLYGEGYSD
-405 YDYYYY
+405 DAYYYY

-422 VEISEAETY
+422 VEISEMGTY
-431 NCVGT
+431 DFVGT

-454 LEIPY
+454 LYIPY

-470 IAHRTYSADQPCTG
+470 IAHLTYSEDQPCTG
-484 FIVAVEVAT
+484 FIVAVEVET

-506 GRNFVVGEDTIICGY
+506 GRNFLVGEDTIICGY

-528 YLYILSRHSGAVLEK
+528 YLFILSRHSGAVLEK

-553 IPMDD
+553 IPVDD

-565 DTVYEYLVSEN
+565 DTVYQYLVSEN